1 MVERVRINYRATGVL
16 DLSDASARSTRDLST
31 SGHAHPPT
39 ASVACHCSVS
49 ILSSRSRNLLSR
61 IVSFCRANCW
71 QQLLAAIAGS
81 NCRQQFT
88 EQAFFPNCR
97 LKLSPNFQIVT

>member
-1 MVERVRINYRATGVL
+1 MKVAGRKADGFLGSVPFVRGKDESPKRTGTL
-16 DLSDASARSTRDLST
+16 
-31 SGHAHPPT
+31 
-39 ASVACHCSVS
+39 
-49 ILSSRSRNLLSR
+49 
-61 IVSFCRANCW
+61 VSFCRANCW